1 MTTIGIGGNR
11 ADPRNGKNT
20 HWERANPKI
29 PLSSHCRA
37 EGRRDSVP
45 EPSKEA
51 WTAGPPSGGLSTGT
65 KGSNF
70 QEFSVFWFLMISKED
85 ARQTEASQKE
95 ETESPGGYGTSEVEP
110 SWP

>member
-1 MTTIGIGGNR
+1 MLILEM
-11 ADPRNGKNT
+11 GKHT
-20 HWERANPKI
+20 LGKSKPQNPSLLSLQGRGQKG
-29 PLSSHCRA
+29 LSS
-37 EGRRDSVP
+37 

-70 QEFSVFWFLMISKED
+70 QEFSVFWFLMVSKED
-85 ARQTEASQKE
+85 ARQQKHLKRRKRRVL
-95 ETESPGGYGTSEVEP
+95 GGYGTSEVEP

>member
-1 MTTIGIGGNR
+1 MLILEMGHTHT
-11 ADPRNGKNT
+11 GKQQT
-20 HWERANPKI
+20 PKSLS
-29 PLSSHCRA
+29 PLTA
-37 EGRRDSVP
+37 GQKGRKDSVP

-70 QEFSVFWFLMISKED
+70 QEFSIFWFLMVSKED
-85 ARQTEASQKE
+85 ERQTEASQKE
-95 ETESPGGYGTSEVEP
+95 ERESPGGYGTSEVEP